1 VAPAALAALRAH
13 GIRSDRRQRVHLA
26 TTPAAALE
34 VARRHAPD
42 AGVVVV
48 LARRAAASG
57 VEFRRAGPGLFLAPP
72 IPAAFLLLPD
82 PG

>member
-1 VAPAALAALRAH
+1 M
-13 GIRSDRRQRVHLA
+13 VHLA

-42 AGVVVV
+42 AVVVVV

-57 VEFRRAGPGLFLAPP
+57 IEFRRAGCGLFLAPP
-72 IPAAFLLLPD
+72 VPAAFLLLPE